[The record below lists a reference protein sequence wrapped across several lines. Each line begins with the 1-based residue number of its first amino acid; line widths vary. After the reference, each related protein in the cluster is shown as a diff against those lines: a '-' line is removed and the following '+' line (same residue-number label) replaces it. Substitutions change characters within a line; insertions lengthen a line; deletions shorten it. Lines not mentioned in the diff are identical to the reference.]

1 MKEHLGQAL
10 RACGSAWRQRP
21 YVRLLAILAVAVVAI
36 ALAAPHLREWGATA
50 QRFALTGQ
58 TLPGPQLPGAV
69 NQPKQ
74 PGLVNLDDFQVVIPP
89 GWQRRKDWEDEG
101 PGTKL
106 FLLGPKITG
115 GQMVVGIDVYPL
127 RSGTTL
133 DAFVK
138 QYSARWNQALLA
150 AKPATLCEKP
160 AQMLTIA
167 ENGLDKVY
175 LLSTWR
181 DKGLAIGM
189 IAPAGQMGTAT
200 PSFRLVVDTFQLYQ

>member
-1 MKEHLGQAL
+1 MTSRSSFPRG
-10 RACGSAWRQRP
+10 GS
-21 YVRLLAILAVAVVAI
+21 
-36 ALAAPHLREWGATA
+36 GART
-50 QRFALTGQ
+50 
-58 TLPGPQLPGAV
+58 
-69 NQPKQ
+69 
-74 PGLVNLDDFQVVIPP
+74 
-89 GWQRRKDWEDEG
+89 EDEG

-127 RSGTTL
+127 RSGTML
-133 DAFVK
+133 DDFAK

-150 AKPATLCEKP
+150 SKPATLCDKP
-160 AQMLTIA
+160 GRILTIA

-175 LLSTWR
+175 LLSVWR

-189 IAPAGQMGTAT
+189 IAPAGQMTAAT

>member
-1 MKEHLGQAL
+1 MKDRLCQASNGL
-10 RACGSAWRQRP
+10 RNLWRRHP
-21 YVRLLAILAVAVVAI
+21 LPCALVAVAVLAVAAT
-36 ALAAPHLREWGATA
+36 LAAPRLRQWGAVA
-50 QRFALTGQ
+50 ERFAFTGR
-58 TLPGPQLPGAV
+58 TSSGPQLPGAL
-69 NQPKQ
+69 NASRR
-74 PGLVNLDDFQVVIPP
+74 PGLVNLDDFQIVVPP

-133 DAFVK
+133 DTFTK
-138 QYSARWNQALLA
+138 QYSARWNQALLTS
-150 AKPATLCEKP
+150 KPATLCDKP
-160 AQMLTIA
+160 GRLLTIA

-175 LLSTWR
+175 LLSVWR
-181 DKGLAIGM
+181 SKGLAIGM
-189 IAPAGQMGTAT
+189 IAPAGQMAAAT